1 MVTPRTPKP
10 GSKSPIRL
18 VKLCQLA
25 CETCETS
32 VYEALQAG
40 YRWIDTASVY
50 KNEVEVGRAVRRW
63 LDQEQNADTTRITVT
78 TKISPYE
85 LLQARAASVACL
97 ERLSLPST
105 IQKVLLI
112 HWPGV
117 ARKKH
122 DMAIHRQAR
131 NSAWKVLC
139 DLKHDG
145 FIDIVG
151 VSNFNVYHLELLA
164 EDLSCEDWYET
175 PAINQVEMHARCQQR
190 DLRE

>member
-1 MVTPRTPKP
+1 MSSPRQITGPLPK
-10 GSKSPIRL
+10 
-18 VKLCQLA
+18 A
-25 CETCETS
+25 CFGTFKITGETCEAS

-85 LLQARAASVACL
+85 LLHARAASVACL

-105 IQKVLLI
+105 VQKVLLI

-131 NSAWKVLC
+131 NSAWKVTRGYLHA
-139 DLKHDG
+139 LT
-145 FIDIVG
+145 
-151 VSNFNVYHLELLA
+151 A
-164 EDLSCEDWYET
+164 YEMSHQKFT
-175 PAINQVEMHARCQQR
+175 GTESRTR
-190 DLRE
+190 DLLRVGQSS